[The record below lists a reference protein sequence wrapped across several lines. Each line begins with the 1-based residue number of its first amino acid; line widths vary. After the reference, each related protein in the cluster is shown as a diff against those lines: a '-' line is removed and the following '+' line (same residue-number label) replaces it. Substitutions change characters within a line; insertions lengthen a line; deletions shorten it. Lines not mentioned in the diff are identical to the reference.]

1 MKMKDDDYE
10 LESGSDNNGAENEA
24 DVTEVEQEIEQTQE
38 EEVNIENII
47 KEKLSIES

>member
-1 MKMKDDDYE
+1 M
-10 LESGSDNNGAENEA
+10 
-24 DVTEVEQEIEQTQE
+24 TEVEQEIEQTEE